1 MSKLVVI
8 SLLGGDLN
16 QGFPVV
22 MAQVWNNNQFYKIN
36 GSLPG
41 MPELSKLYKKWR
53 SLYKAVHQRI
63 GSHQRITLY
72 QEDVNH
78 VSIDDLAD
86 VCQKIQ
92 ASINA
97 WLKCESFQDIERQL
111 RTLLS
116 QDDEIRLVIETD
128 TLFLHGFPWHLWNF
142 FEHYPKAE
150 LALSNHEY
158 ASVKVQDKCS
168 TGKAKI
174 LAILGNSANIDVEQ
188 DQQILEQLTD
198 AQTTF
203 LIQPTRADFD
213 EQLWSRDWDIL
224 FFAGHS
230 GSDVDKDVGKVY
242 LNQTESLTVSQL
254 KEALGE
260 AIKRGLKMAIFNSC
274 DGIGL
279 ARNLATLNIP
289 QIIVMREIVPDL
301 VAQKF
306 LQNFLLAFAGGKS
319 FYLAVREAR
328 SKLKGLENN
337 FPCAS
342 WLPVIYQN
350 PTTIPSTWQELC
362 GVNTKSTV
370 KNNKNNPIAELGK
383 ILASALIVAASVTA
397 LRYLGF
403 LERSELQTFDQMLNL
418 LPSIQT
424 TDSRVLVVKVTD
436 EYIIDAGKHAVN
448 NTRGVKSVSDSVL
461 AKVLHQL
468 QNYQAAVIGIDIY
481 RDIPDFPDKSN
492 PIKLDDELKKP
503 NVVAICK
510 GRDSTINSLGI
521 EPPPSINIEQVGFTD
536 AVKDIDNIVRR
547 HIMMMNQEPAS
558 PCKTEYSFALQLAI
572 RYLFTNHQITKI
584 NPQADYIQIG
594 NKVFTGLKPGH
605 SGVYQQQN
613 NLNGIQIPINYYR
626 DQVESVT
633 IEDILN
639 NKVDPD
645 VFQGRLVVIGVTAK
659 ENNLGDTWLTPY
671 SAAQSN
677 NHEVSGVLIQA
688 QKVNQILDAVLNN
701 RAILWFLPAWGD
713 VLSICGWSL
722 ASGLVVWRSPHKYRG
737 VVIFTTVVVLY
748 GVCAFCIFLQGLWLP
763 FVPSALGIVGSGLV
777 VLFTWKDNSQL

>member
-22 MAQVWNNNQFYKIN
+22 IAQIWNNNQFYKIN
-36 GSLPG
+36 GSLPDA
-41 MPELSKLYKKWR
+41 PELSKLYKKWQL
-53 SLYKAVHQRI
+53 LYKAVYQGI
-63 GSHQRITLY
+63 GSHQRIKIY
-72 QEDVNH
+72 QEDVNN
-78 VSIDDLAD
+78 VSTNDFAD

-92 ASINA
+92 SSLNA
-97 WLKCESFQDIERQL
+97 WLKYESFQNIERQL

-116 QDDEIRLVIETD
+116 QDDEIRLVIETN
-128 TLFLHGFPWHLWNF
+128 TFLLHGFPWHLWNF

-174 LAILGNSANIDVEQ
+174 LAILGNSSNINIEQ
-188 DQQILEQLTD
+188 DQHILEQLTD

-213 EQLWSRDWDIL
+213 EQLWNKSWDIL

-230 GSDVDKDVGKVY
+230 GSDIDRDIGKFY
-242 LNQTESLTVSQL
+242 INQTESLTIIQL
-254 KEALGE
+254 QEALRE

-274 DGIGL
+274 DGISL

-289 QIIVMREIVPDL
+289 QIIVMREMVPDL

-350 PTTIPSTWQELC
+350 PTNVPSTWKELC
-362 GVNTKSTV
+362 GANAKATA
-370 KNNKNNPIAELGK
+370 KNNRTAKLWK
-383 ILASALIVAASVTA
+383 ILASTLIVATSVTG
-397 LRYLGF
+397 LRYLGV
-403 LERSELQTFDQMLNL
+403 LERSELQAFDQILNL
-418 LPSIQT
+418 LPSMET
-424 TDSRVLVVKVTD
+424 TNSRVLLVKVTD
-436 EYIIDAGKHAVN
+436 EYIINSGKNAESN
-448 NTRGVKSVSDSVL
+448 IRGVKSVSDSIL
-461 AKVLHQL
+461 AKILHKL
-468 QNYQAAVIGIDIY
+468 QKYKASVIGIDIY
-481 RDIPDFPDKSN
+481 REIPDFPNESN
-492 PIKLDDELKKP
+492 PIKLDDELNKP

-510 GRDSTINSLGI
+510 GKDTTINSSGI
-521 EPPPSINIEQVGFTD
+521 KPPASIDIGQVGFTD
-536 AVKDIDNIVRR
+536 AVQDIDNIVRR

-572 RYLFTNHQITKI
+572 RYLFTNHKITKI
-584 NPQADYIQIG
+584 NPQSDYIQLG
-594 NKVFTGLKPGH
+594 DRVFKGLKPGS

-626 DQVESVT
+626 NEVESVT
-633 IEDILN
+633 IEDVLN
-639 NKVDPD
+639 NEVDPD
-645 VFQGRLVVIGVTAK
+645 DFQGRIVVIGVTAR

-677 NHEVSGVLIQA
+677 NHQVYGVTIQA

-701 RAILWFLPAWGD
+701 RPILWFLPSWGD
-713 VLSICGWSL
+713 FLVICAFSL
-722 ASGLVVWRSPHKYRG
+722 ASGLIIWRSPQRYRA
-737 VVIFTTVVVLY
+737 VVIFANVVVLY
-748 GVCAFCIFLQGLWLP
+748 GICAFCIYIQGLWLP
-763 FVPSALGIVGSGLV
+763 FVPSTYALVASGLV
-777 VLFTWKDNSQL
+777 VLFTWK

>member
-41 MPELSKLYKKWR
+41 VPELSKLYKKWQL
-53 SLYKAVHQRI
+53 LYKALHQRM
-63 GSHQRITLY
+63 GSHQRITICNK
-72 QEDVNH
+72 EDVNN
-78 VSIDDLAD
+78 VSTNDLAD

-97 WLKCESFQDIERQL
+97 WLKCESFQDIEQQL

-174 LAILGNSANIDVEQ
+174 LAILGNSSNINVEQ
-188 DQQILEQLTD
+188 DQQILEKLTD

-213 EQLWSRDWDIL
+213 EQLWNRDWDIL

-230 GSDVDKDVGKVY
+230 GSDVNKDIGKVY
-242 LNQTESLTVSQL
+242 INQTESLTILQL
-254 KEALGE
+254 KEALRE
-260 AIKRGLKMAIFNSC
+260 AIKRGLKIAIFNSC
-274 DGIGL
+274 DGISL

-306 LQNFLLAFAGGKS
+306 LQNFLLAFSGGKS

-328 SKLKGLENN
+328 SKLKGLEND

-350 PTTIPSTWQELC
+350 PTTVPNTWKELC
-362 GVNTKSTV
+362 GVNAKATV
-370 KNNKNNPIAELGK
+370 KNNRTAKLWK
-383 ILASALIVAASVTA
+383 ILASTLVVAASVTG

-418 LPSIQT
+418 LPPMQT
-424 TDSRVLVVKVTD
+424 TNSKVLVVKVTD
-436 EYIIDAGKHAVN
+436 EYIIDAEKNAES

-461 AKVLHQL
+461 AKILHQL
-468 QNYQAAVIGIDIY
+468 QEYKASVIGIDIY
-481 RDIPDFPDKSN
+481 RDILDFPDKSN
-492 PIKLDDELKKP
+492 PIKLDDELNKS

-510 GRDSTINSLGI
+510 GKDNTNNSPGIKPPASIDS
-521 EPPPSINIEQVGFTD
+521 ERVGFAD
-536 AVKDIDNIVRR
+536 AVKDIDSIVRR

-572 RYLFTNHQITKI
+572 RYLFTNNKITEI
-584 NPQADYIQIG
+584 NPQADYIQLG
-594 NKVFTGLKPGH
+594 DKVFKGLKPGR

-626 DQVESVT
+626 DEVESVT

-645 VFQGRLVVIGVTAK
+645 VFQGRVVIIGVTAR
-659 ENNLGDTWLTPY
+659 ENNLGDAWLTPY

-677 NHEVSGVLIQA
+677 NHEVHGVIIQA
-688 QKVNQILDAVLNN
+688 QKVNQILDAILNN
-701 RAILWFLPAWGD
+701 RPILWFLPSWGD
-713 VLSICGWSL
+713 VLSICAWSL
-722 ASGLVVWRSPHKYRG
+722 ASSLVVWRSPQKYRG
-737 VVIFTTVVVLY
+737 AVIFANVVILY
-748 GVCAFCIFLQGLWLP
+748 GICGFSLFTRGLWLP
-763 FVPSALGIVGSGLV
+763 FVPSALGVVGSGLV
-777 VLFTWKDNSQL
+777 VLFTWKENHQF